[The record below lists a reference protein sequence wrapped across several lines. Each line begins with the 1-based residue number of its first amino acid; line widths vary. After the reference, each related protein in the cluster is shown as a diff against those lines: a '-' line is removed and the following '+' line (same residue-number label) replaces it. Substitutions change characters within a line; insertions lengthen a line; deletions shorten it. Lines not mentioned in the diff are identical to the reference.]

1 MTRHFFLLVLLL
13 GWYTQSAAQEVIGVV
28 KNASDDKPIP
38 TVHVLNLNKVLM
50 SITDANGV
58 FAIDAEVNDTLYL
71 SYLGFKSINITV
83 TNDLIKF
90 PKTEFKLT
98 ALALALEEVIVRPY
112 QLTGYLEIDAKNVPI
127 KRNQRY
133 SIPGLPTGGY

>member
-58 FAIDAEVNDTLYL
+58 FAIDAEVNDTYIYPISAL
-71 SYLGFKSINITV
+71 NR
-83 TNDLIKF
+83 
-90 PKTEFKLT
+90 LT
-98 ALALALEEVIVRPY
+98 LLL
-112 QLTGYLEIDAKNVPI
+112 QT
-127 KRNQRY
+127 
-133 SIPGLPTGGY
+133 T